1 MRRPHTTLT
10 WLPVLVLG
18 LLWNGPAA
26 TQEKAEGTEPER
38 IRVQH
43 LLIGFKGSL
52 GGKKYLE
59 RDKKQAEALA
69 KQLLERATSEEDFA
83 ALVKEYTDDSYPGI
97 YKMVNK
103 KIQPLAG
110 ELRRFDMKASFGNVS
125 FSLQVGE
132 VGMAEYHP
140 TKSPFG
146 WHIIKRI
153 K

>member
-1 MRRPHTTLT
+1 MRRPHTMLT
-10 WLPVLVLG
+10 WLAVLVLG
-18 LLWNGPAA
+18 LLWNTPAA
-26 TQEKAEGTEPER
+26 AQEKAEGSEPER
-38 IRVQH
+38 VRVQH
-43 LLIGFKGSL
+43 LLIGFKGSV
-52 GGKKYLE
+52 GRNYIE
-59 RDKKQAEALA
+59 RNKKQAEALA

-83 ALVKEYTDDSYPGI
+83 ALVKEHTDDSYPGI
-97 YKMVNK
+97 YKLVNK
-103 KIQPLAG
+103 KVKPLAG
-110 ELRRFDMKASFGNVS
+110 ELRRFDMAASFGNVS